1 MLGGNGMRMKRGKRK
16 RELGGRRRELVLRRI
31 MVLRILRL
39 RAVRVIKLDQ

>member
-1 MLGGNGMRMKRGKRK
+1 MRVRRGKGK

-39 RAVRVIKLDQ
+39 RAMRVIKRVQ